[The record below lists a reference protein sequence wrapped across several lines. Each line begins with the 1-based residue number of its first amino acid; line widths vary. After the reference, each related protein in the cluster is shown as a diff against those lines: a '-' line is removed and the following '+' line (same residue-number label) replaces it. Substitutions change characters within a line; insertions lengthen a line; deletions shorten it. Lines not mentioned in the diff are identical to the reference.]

1 MMKLTSLKMNNLDR
15 IYGITAYALMLGL
28 GVYAGFKALDDRATR
43 RTAWKQTACPS
54 LLSIGRSSRDTLII
68 MKNLP
73 DCNRFVLDNLK

>member
-1 MMKLTSLKMNNLDR
+1 MKSMIWAKTHNWENLVMAVIVCVG
-15 IYGITAYALMLGL
+15 IYGMYNGYRIIKLSNER
-28 GVYAGFKALDDRATR
+28 KD
-43 RTAWKQTACPS
+43 AWQQTACPS

>member
-1 MMKLTSLKMNNLDR
+1 MMKLTSGKIIN
-15 IYGITAYALMLGL
+15 L
-28 GVYAGFKALDDRATR
+28 GVAAFFGLVILMGYK
-43 RTAWKQTACPS
+43 TAKRIHNDQVTWQQTACPS